1 MINVRCS
8 SDLLFSN
15 EVFFGNAMSHSICSK
30 AVRIVHGDN
39 EIKLKKNK
47 EIFVNGAEITSLPS
61 EIDGAVIRSTSS
73 IYVAGNFKTI

>member
-1 MINVRCS
+1 METDRLIFEIN
-8 SDLLFSN
+8 DLKYSL
-15 EVFFGNAMSHSICSK
+15 EC
-30 AVRIVHGDN
+30 
-39 EIKLKKNK
+39 EKKNK